1 MSLSKK
7 KTSPFIFIT
16 ARLKSKRLKKKALIK
31 LGNLPLIQHL
41 IKRLKRAFP
50 SKNIV
55 IITSKNKEDIKLKKI
70 SIKEKVGFFQG
81 HATDVLKRMSD
92 AAKRYKVENFIN
104 CTADNPFVDPFYAI
118 KIYNFHIAKRLD
130 FSTTNKLPIG
140 IYSFVVNSKAL
151 KNVIKNKKSRD
162 TEIWRSY
169 FIKQKKF
176 KCGYYNKIPKK
187 HNVKSVRLTIDE
199 IEDYLLANV
208 ILALSGKEIP
218 SLDEILR
225 IIKKYPYLKKINSK
239 IIQKNIYTYNK

>member
-7 KTSPFIFIT
+7 NTGPLIFIT

-31 LGNLPLIQHL
+31 LGKLPLIQHL
-41 IKRLKRAFP
+41 VKRLKKAFP

-55 IITSKNKEDIKLKKI
+55 IITSKNKEDLKLKKI
-70 SIKEKVGFFQG
+70 SIEEKIGFFQG

-92 AAKRYKVENFIN
+92 AAEKYKVENFIN

-118 KIYNFHIAKRLD
+118 KIYNFHLAKKLD

-151 KNVIKNKKSRD
+151 KNVIKNKKSND

-176 KCGYYNKIPKK
+176 KCGYFKNIPKK
-187 HNVKSVRLTIDE
+187 HNIKSVRLTIDE
-199 IEDYLLANV
+199 IEDYLLANI
-208 ILALSGKEIP
+208 ILTLTDKEIP
-218 SLDEILR
+218 TLDEILK
-225 IIKKYPYLKKINSK
+225 ILKKYPYLKKINSK
-239 IIQKNIYTYNK
+239 VVQKNIYTYNK